1 MKRVFI
7 SYSWND
13 TKYNQ
18 RVVNLSNKLSSCG
31 YNVFIDKREMQDQY
45 SLDMKVM
52 MHEQI
57 SKADKVIVLLSKG
70 YKIKAEQL
78 VGGVGQEF
86 SLILT
91 DIYNSKKKYILCCLD
106 PFTTT
111 SDIAPLAFQSRY
123 IHCLSNESDYH
134 ILKDLIEDKLDYGV
148 INGVEKLKISEQYV
162 NRIYEEFLSDCCD
175 SYFKYLSNAGRVYER
190 ITEYNVKTG
199 FWNPENGWDNTCIY
213 FIASRIKD
221 KYDNQWTEQ
230 KTVEEVAHDICSQ
243 MEAYIRFMN
252 SKRNGYSV

>member
-1 MKRVFI
+1 MKRIFI
-7 SYSWND
+7 SYSWNNEEY
-13 TKYNQ
+13 KQ
-18 RVVNLSNKLSSCG
+18 RVVKLSNELSSCG
-31 YNVFIDKREMQDQY
+31 YNVFIDKRKMQEEY

-57 SKADKVIVLLSKG
+57 TKADKVIVLLSEG
-70 YKIKAEQL
+70 YKMKAEQFM
-78 VGGVGQEF
+78 GGVGQEF

-91 DIYNSKKKYILCCLD
+91 DICNSKKKYILCCLD
-106 PFTTT
+106 SFTTT

-123 IHCLSNESDYH
+123 IHCLSNDTDH
-134 ILKDLIEDKLDYGV
+134 RILQDLIEDKLDYGIV
-148 INGVEKLKISEQYV
+148 NGVEKLKVSEQYV
-162 NRIYEEFLSDCCD
+162 NRVYEELLSDSCD

-230 KTVEEVAHDICSQ
+230 KTVEEVAHDICYQ

-252 SKRNGYSV
+252 SKRNGDSV